1 MSHLESFT
9 ILLWK
14 FITILKRS
22 RDPFLLQ
29 PWKYLHGVHFSS
41 PVFNYASNHSSKV
54 KKKYCHLYA
63 EEKNSTD
70 GTTSITS

>member
-14 FITILKRS
+14 FITTLKLKGGIL
-22 RDPFLLQ
+22 LLQ

-41 PVFNYASNHSSKV
+41 PVFNYASNHSSKI

-70 GTTSITS
+70 GTKLA